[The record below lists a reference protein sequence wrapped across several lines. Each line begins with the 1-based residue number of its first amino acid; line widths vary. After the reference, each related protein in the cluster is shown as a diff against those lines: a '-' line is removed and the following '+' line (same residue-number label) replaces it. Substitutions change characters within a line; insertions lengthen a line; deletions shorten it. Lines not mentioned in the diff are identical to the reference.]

1 MAIDVVDTTCAIGA
15 GAAPIVGVPS
25 RAIRIFGGGAQRIH
39 DALLAGTVSVA
50 SQLKDGCLLID
61 MRSIQPADVAD
72 LKSALR
78 EVFTARSA
86 NISNP

>member
-1 MAIDVVDTTCAIGA
+1 DSTCAIGA
-15 GAAPIVGVPS
+15 GAAPTVGVPS
-25 RAIRIFGGGAQRIH
+25 RAIRISGGGAQRIH

-61 MRSIQPADVAD
+61 MRSIQPADVVD
-72 LKSALR
+72 LKSALQ

-86 NISNP
+86 KMSHP